1 MNAHTGANG
10 TERHHHGGT
19 TEPSVRSSRRG
30 ALGIGLAAGAFAAVF
45 RSGEA
50 SAANGDPVLVGR
62 SNTGTATT
70 SLTVPSGIAMTVV
83 SEDGEGPALDV
94 VGASGG
100 ASILART
107 EGGTALHGKTSGGL
121 AVFAEST
128 FGTGMRAFSGF
139 GLALSCGSDFGKA
152 IVAGSRDTAVEA
164 RSNSVAVH
172 ATGIPRGQGS
182 ATAVLAECEDG
193 VALDATGRVMFNR
206 SGRAD
211 VPIGQR
217 SVTIAVPGGVTVNSL
232 VFAQLRANPNNLVV
246 RSAGPD
252 PTSGSIVIRLSGVA
266 TRTTR
271 LSWFVLD

>member
-1 MNAHTGANG
+1 MDARHGTHDDGARDE
-10 TERHHHGGT
+10 TAEH
-19 TEPSVRSSRRG
+19 PVRSSRRG

-45 RSGEA
+45 RPGEA
-50 SAANGDPVLVGR
+50 GAANGDPMLVGR
-62 SNTGTATT
+62 SNSATATT
-70 SLTVPSGIAMTVV
+70 SLTVPSGIGMTVV
-83 SEDGEGPALDV
+83 SEEGDGPALDV
-94 VGASGG
+94 VGPSGG

-107 EGGTALHGKTSGGL
+107 EGGTALHGQTSGGL
-121 AVFAEST
+121 AVFAESI

-139 GLALSCGSDFGKA
+139 GLALSVGSDFGKA

-164 RSNSVAVH
+164 RSNSIAVH
-172 ATGIPRGQGS
+172 ATAIPRGQAS
-182 ATAVLAECEDG
+182 ATAVLADCEDG

-206 SGRAD
+206 SGRVD

-217 SVTIAVPGGVTVNSL
+217 SVTIAVPGGVTSSTL

-252 PTSGSIVIRLSGVA
+252 PDTGSIVVRLSGVA
-266 TRTTR
+266 TRSTR

>member
-1 MNAHTGANG
+1 MDEQASADASDTS
-10 TERHHHGGT
+10 TEFG
-19 TEPSVRSSRRG
+19 RSTRRG

-45 RSGEA
+45 RPSAAG
-50 SAANGDPVLVGR
+50 AANGDPLLIGR
-62 SNTGTATT
+62 SNEGTEPTVLTVTGGSAVVLYSEGGSQPVLDVGAATEGTAIVGGTESGTGVRGSSFGGLGVEAESITGT
-70 SLTVPSGIAMTVV
+70 
-83 SEDGEGPALDV
+83 
-94 VGASGG
+94 
-100 ASILART
+100 
-107 EGGTALHGKTSGGL
+107 GL
-121 AVFAEST
+121 
-128 FGTGMRAFSGF
+128 RAFSGF
-139 GLALSCGSDFGKA
+139 GVGISVGSDFGKA